1 MDRTVLAVD
10 FEQSLSQA
18 LTSVTTFV
26 PKLLL
31 FLVILFVGWLIAK
44 AVAKIVTVVLN
55 KVGFARAVDRAGLG
69 RILAQSQYDAT
80 QLVAKVLY
88 YFVLLIALQAA
99 FGVFPSNPIGVI
111 VADIV
116 GWLPSLAV
124 AIIIII
130 VVAAIASAVR
140 DLLTNML
147 SSVSYGRTV
156 ANIAAFFLIG
166 LGVVAALNQVGVAA
180 FVTSSVLTA
189 VLAAI
194 VGITIV
200 GVGGG
205 LIRPMQDRWGRWL
218 SNLEEG
224 AAAVSNDSGRGNVPP
239 PGGYAAPPPPPPGPA
254 GPPPGPAGPPPAH

>member
-1 MDRTVLAVD
+1 MDQTVVAVD
-10 FEQSLSQA
+10 FQDSLGEA
-18 LTSVTTFV
+18 LTSITTFV

-44 AVAKIVTVVLN
+44 AVAKIVTVVLT
-55 KVGFARAVDRAGLG
+55 KVGFGRAVDRAGLG

-80 QLVAKVLY
+80 ALIAKVLY
-88 YFVLLIALQAA
+88 YFILLIAVQAA
-99 FGVFPSNPIGVI
+99 FGVFPTNPIGEI

-124 AIIIII
+124 AIVIII
-130 VVAAIASAVR
+130 VVAAIASALR

-166 LGVVAALNQVGVAA
+166 LGVVAALNQIGVAA

-218 SNLEEG
+218 SNIEDN
-224 AAAVSNDSGRGNVPP
+224 AATVSSSSPPQGNLPP
-239 PGGYAAPPPPPPGPA
+239 QGGGQHAPPPA
-254 GPPPGPAGPPPAH
+254 GPPPGQAPPPVQ